1 MTSPNRNPSLE
12 DVLDAL
18 FQQDDA
24 PTPEMIVQ
32 ACQAHVEYREEILEF
47 SALWMAQDALP
58 EPTESELEV
67 SDASVMR
74 LQSHVLNQLYAPPRA
89 QESADAVRKAIG
101 ALAGQRL
108 RTAAQATGVGSTV
121 LLSKILT
128 RTIIDPPRAVLD
140 RLAQFLNITVTLLS
154 EELGPQLALHRSY
167 KAADKPTV
175 TAGESWEDAISALA
189 VDESEK
195 ARLRSMQDPGRPS

>member
-32 ACQAHVEYREEILEF
+32 ACQAHAEYSEEILEF

-58 EPTESELEV
+58 EPAESELEV
-67 SDASVMR
+67 SDAAVMR
-74 LQSHVLNQLYAPPRA
+74 LQSRVLNQLYAPPCVDG
-89 QESADAVRKAIG
+89 ADAVRKAIG

-108 RTAAQATGVGSTV
+108 RSAAQATGVGSTV

-140 RLAQFLNITVTLLS
+140 RLAQFLNVTVTLLS
-154 EELGPQLALHRSY
+154 KELGPQLALHRSY
-167 KAADKPTV
+167 RAADKPTV
-175 TAGESWEDAISALA
+175 IAGESWEEAISALA

>member
-32 ACQAHVEYREEILEF
+32 ACQAHAEYREEILEF

-58 EPTESELEV
+58 EPAESELEV

-74 LQSHVLNQLYAPPRA
+74 LQSRVLNQLYSPPVL
-89 QESADAVRKAIG
+89 EGADAVRKAIG

-108 RTAAQATGVGSTV
+108 RSAAQTTGVGSTV

-140 RLAQFLNITVTLLS
+140 RLAQFLNVTVTLLS
-154 EELGPQLALHRSY
+154 EELGPQVALHRSY
-167 KAADKPTV
+167 RAADKPIV
-175 TAGESWEDAISALA
+175 TASESWEDAIRALA
-189 VDESEK
+189 VDEAEK
-195 ARLRSMQDPGRPS
+195 ARLRSLQDPGRKS

>member
-18 FQQDDA
+18 FQQDNA

-32 ACQAHVEYREEILEF
+32 ACQAHAEYREEILEF

-58 EPTESELEV
+58 EPAESELEV

-74 LQSHVLNQLYAPPRA
+74 LQSRVLNQLYAPPVL
-89 QESADAVRKAIG
+89 EGADAVRKAIG

-108 RTAAQATGVGSTV
+108 RSAAQATGVGSTV

-128 RTIIDPPRAVLD
+128 RMIIDPPRAVLD
-140 RLAQFLNITVTLLS
+140 RLAQFLNVTVTLLS
-154 EELGPQLALHRSY
+154 EELGPQVALHRSY
-167 KAADKPTV
+167 KAADKPTM

-189 VDESEK
+189 VDEAEK
-195 ARLRSMQDPGRPS
+195 ARLRAMQDRGRPS

>member
-32 ACQAHVEYREEILEF
+32 ACQAHAEYREEILEF

-58 EPTESELEV
+58 EPAESELEV

-74 LQSHVLNQLYAPPRA
+74 LQSRVLNQLYAPPCV
-89 QESADAVRKAIG
+89 EDADAVRKAIA

-108 RTAAQATGVGSTV
+108 RSAAQATGVGSTV

-140 RLAQFLNITVTLLS
+140 RLAQFLNVTVALLS
-154 EELGPQLALHRSY
+154 KELGPQLALHRSY

-175 TAGESWEDAISALA
+175 TAGESWEDAIGALA
-189 VDESEK
+189 VDEAEK
-195 ARLRSMQDPGRPS
+195 ARLRSMQDPGRRS

>member
-32 ACQAHVEYREEILEF
+32 ACQAHAEYREEILEF
-47 SALWMAQDALP
+47 LALWMAQDALP
-58 EPTESELEV
+58 EPAESELEV

-74 LQSHVLNQLYAPPRA
+74 LQSRVLNQLYAPPVL
-89 QESADAVRKAIG
+89 EGADAVRKAIG
-101 ALAGQRL
+101 AVAGQRL
-108 RTAAQATGVGSTV
+108 RSAAQATGVGSTV

-140 RLAQFLNITVTLLS
+140 RLAQFLNVTVTLLS
-154 EELGPQLALHRSY
+154 EELGPQVALHRSY

-175 TAGESWEDAISALA
+175 TVGESWEDAIRALA
-189 VDESEK
+189 VDEAEK

>member
-18 FQQDDA
+18 FQQDNA

-32 ACQAHVEYREEILEF
+32 ACQAHAEYREEILEF

-58 EPTESELEV
+58 EPAESELEV

-74 LQSHVLNQLYAPPRA
+74 LQSRVLNQLYAPPVL
-89 QESADAVRKAIG
+89 EGADAVRKAIG

-108 RTAAQATGVGSTV
+108 RSAAQATGVGSTV

-128 RTIIDPPRAVLD
+128 RMIIDPPRAVLD
-140 RLAQFLNITVTLLS
+140 RLAQFLNVTVTLLS
-154 EELGPQLALHRSY
+154 EELGPQVALHRSY
-167 KAADKPTV
+167 KAADKPTM
-175 TAGESWEDAISALA
+175 TDGESWEDAISALA
-189 VDESEK
+189 VDEAEK
-195 ARLRSMQDPGRPS
+195 ARLRAMQDRGRPS

>member
-18 FQQDDA
+18 FQQDNA

-32 ACQAHVEYREEILEF
+32 ACQAHAEYREEILEF

-58 EPTESELEV
+58 EPAESELEV

-74 LQSHVLNQLYAPPRA
+74 LQSRVLNQLYAPPVL
-89 QESADAVRKAIG
+89 EGADAVRKAIG

-108 RTAAQATGVGSTV
+108 RSAAQATGVGSTV

-128 RTIIDPPRAVLD
+128 RMIIDPPRAVAP
-140 RLAQFLNITVTLLS
+140 LATK
-154 EELGPQLALHRSY
+154 GP
-167 KAADKPTV
+167 
-175 TAGESWEDAISALA
+175 
-189 VDESEK
+189 
-195 ARLRSMQDPGRPS
+195 PSPFAQNP

>member
-32 ACQAHVEYREEILEF
+32 ACQAHAEYREEILEF

-58 EPTESELEV
+58 EPAESELEV

-74 LQSHVLNQLYAPPRA
+74 LQSRVLNQLYAPPVL
-89 QESADAVRKAIG
+89 EGADAVRKAIG

-108 RTAAQATGVGSTV
+108 RSAAQTTGVRSTV

-140 RLAQFLNITVTLLS
+140 RLAQFLNVTVTMLS
-154 EELGPQLALHRSY
+154 EELGPQVALHRSY
-167 KAADKPTV
+167 KAADKPIV
-175 TAGESWEDAISALA
+175 TAGESWEDAIRALA
-189 VDESEK
+189 VDEAER
-195 ARLRSMQDPGRPS
+195 ARLRSLQDPGRKF

>member
-18 FQQDDA
+18 FQQDNA

-32 ACQAHVEYREEILEF
+32 ACQAHAEYREEILEF

-58 EPTESELEV
+58 EPAESELEV

-74 LQSHVLNQLYAPPRA
+74 LQSRVLNQLYAPPVL
-89 QESADAVRKAIG
+89 EGADAVRKAIG

-108 RTAAQATGVGSTV
+108 RSAAQATGVGSTV

-128 RTIIDPPRAVLD
+128 RMIIDPPRAVLD
-140 RLAQFLNITVTLLS
+140 RLAQFLNVTVTLLS
-154 EELGPQLALHRSY
+154 EELGPQVALHRSY
-167 KAADKPTV
+167 KAADKPTM
-175 TAGESWEDAISALA
+175 TAGESWEDAIRALA
-189 VDESEK
+189 VDEAEK
-195 ARLRSMQDPGRPS
+195 ARLRAMQDRGRPS

>member
-32 ACQAHVEYREEILEF
+32 ACQAHAEYREEILEF

-58 EPTESELEV
+58 EPAESELEV

-74 LQSHVLNQLYAPPRA
+74 LQSRVLNQLYAPPVL
-89 QESADAVRKAIG
+89 EGADAVRKAIG

-108 RTAAQATGVGSTV
+108 RSAAQTTGVRSTV

-140 RLAQFLNITVTLLS
+140 RLAQFLNVTVTMLS
-154 EELGPQLALHRSY
+154 EELGPQVALHRSY
-167 KAADKPTV
+167 KAADKPIV
-175 TAGESWEDAISALA
+175 TAGESWEDAIRALA
-189 VDESEK
+189 VDEAEK
-195 ARLRSMQDPGRPS
+195 ARLRSLQDPGRKF